1 MRKGRLLPI
10 LFIIVIAVVAF
21 YGLRSGWLDRD
32 RGIERNVA
40 QSPEQPPAGDK
51 PAKAGKRPTFDIVR
65 AEPDGTVVMA
75 GQSEPG
81 WTVVIEDNGEEIG
94 RATADSFGE
103 WVLEGGAALE
113 KGEHSIELSAKSPD
127 GARTMFSTQRLA
139 LSLSEGSAGQPLVA
153 LTEEGKPTRVL
164 QMAQGTAAPAA
175 APAPAPAS
183 ERGLAAT
190 QPAVPFADN
199 APITSPYQAPAP
211 ADAASVTKGASM
223 IGFASVD
230 YEESGEKSMLFMNGH
245 ATPDSRVALYA
256 DRVHLGTVTADATGR
271 WSYAGNRQLAGG
283 RHDMRADLLKPGSD
297 TRETVAARAEVRFE
311 TAPPTATAALEEGVK
326 PDFDTRTEPSGTAA
340 IKPGTAGKT
349 AAGED
354 ATASRRDPGVIV
366 VRRGDTLW
374 QIAQRYYGDGKKY
387 TQIFKNNR
395 GQIRDPN
402 WIYPDQRVQL
412 PAGQQ

>member
-21 YGLRSGWLDRD
+21 YGLRSGWLDND
-32 RGIERNVA
+32 RGIERDVA
-40 QSPEQPPAGDK
+40 QSPEQPVTEQQ
-51 PAKAGKRPTFDIVR
+51 PAKAGRRPTFDIVR
-65 AEPDGTVVMA
+65 AEPDGSVVMA

-81 WTVVIEDNGEEIG
+81 WTVIIEDNGEEIG

-103 WVLEGGAALE
+103 WVLEGGAALQ

-139 LSLSEGSAGQPLVA
+139 LSLSEGAAGQPLVA
-153 LTEEGKPTRVL
+153 LTEEGKPTRVI
-164 QMAQGTAAPAA
+164 QMAQTQAPTPAA
-175 APAPAPAS
+175 SPDRAFAASQPPA
-183 ERGLAAT
+183 
-190 QPAVPFADN
+190 PFADN
-199 APITSPYQAPAP
+199 APITSPHQAPAP
-211 ADAASVTKGASM
+211 ADAAAVNKGASM

-230 YEESGEKSMLFMNGH
+230 YEEAGEKSMLFMNGH
-245 ATPDSRVALYA
+245 AAPDSRVALYA
-256 DRVHLGTVTADATGR
+256 DRMHMGTVTADATGR
-271 WSYAGNRQLAGG
+271 WSYAGNRQLSGG

-297 TRETVAARAEVRFE
+297 TREEVLARAEVRFE
-311 TAPPTATAALEEGVK
+311 TAPPVATATVDEGVK
-326 PDFDTRTEPSGTAA
+326 PDFLGKTEAGGTAA
-340 IKPGTAGKT
+340 IRQDGVKT
-349 AAGED
+349 AAAGAD
-354 ATASRRDPGVIV
+354 ATAGRRDPGVIV
-366 VRRGDTLW
+366 IRRGDTLW